1 MLLQISHK
9 TRYDYDHPVDYAL
22 QKVRLRPLP
31 NPLQEIEDWNLHVE
45 GGKIE
50 ATYADHYG
58 NHVDLVSATPGTQAV
73 TLTATGTA
81 QTRDAAGMLG
91 KVYGRAPLWHFAQNT
106 STTYAGDGVT
116 ALAQVVGQHDT
127 LLDGLHALSAA
138 ILEKVP
144 YQIGKTTTSTS
155 AEDAIAIGHGVCQDH
170 ANIFVAAAREA
181 GLPARYV
188 SGYLFMP
195 DRIDQDASHAW
206 AEVHL
211 NELGWVG
218 FDVSNGVCPD
228 DKYLRLAI
236 GRDAQDAAPIS
247 GLRMG
252 SGPEAMIVSLQ
263 VQQ

>member
-1 MLLQISHK
+1 MLLKVSHK

-31 NPLQEIEDWNLHVE
+31 HPLQEIEYWELNVE
-45 GGKIE
+45 GGQIE

-58 NHVDLVSATPGTQAV
+58 NHVDLVSAEPGTQ
-73 TLTATGTA
+73 TLQLTATGSV
-81 QTRDAAGMLG
+81 QTRDAAGILG
-91 KVYGRAPLWHFAQNT
+91 PVYGRAPLWHFEQP
-106 STTYAGDGVT
+106 TTRTQAGDAVT
-116 ALAQVVGQHDT
+116 TLSHIVAKHDT
-127 LLDGLHALSAA
+127 MLDGLHALSAA

-144 YQIGKTTTSTS
+144 YKIGKTATHTT

-170 ANIFVAAAREA
+170 ANIFIAAARKA
-181 GLPARYV
+181 GLPARYI

-195 DRIDQDASHAW
+195 DRVDQDASHAW
-206 AEVHL
+206 AEVHIDG
-211 NELGWVG
+211 LGWVG

-236 GRDAQDAAPIS
+236 GRDAQDAAPVS
-247 GLRMG
+247 GLRRGFG
-252 SGPEAMIVSLQ
+252 SEALIVSLQ